1 MVPYLKE
8 RFSVYLKRE
17 VLNLI
22 SLTADFPFTYLD
34 PSLQQPPMKIV
45 GAPERMLD
53 RLMPPLKYLKKMHFP
68 LKSRELLPNT
78 NESQNFH
85 VIMDSF
91 LNMAVITKNLE
102 ILRHLYCIIREHK
115 TTFERSL
122 KSSLNIIVT
131 Q

>member
-1 MVPYLKE
+1 VPYLKE

-22 SLTADFPFTYLD
+22 SLIADFPFTYLD
-34 PSLQQPPMKIV
+34 PNQLESAPVPSTGQPEK
-45 GAPERMLD
+45 ML
-53 RLMPPLKYLKKMHFP
+53 LKLLPPLKYLKKMHFP
-68 LKSRELLPNT
+68 LKSRELAANT
-78 NESQNFH
+78 NEAQNFH
-85 VIMDSF
+85 IIMDSF
-91 LNMAVITKNLE
+91 LNMAVITKDLE
-102 ILRHLYCIIREHK
+102 ILRQLYCIIREHK